1 MPHPCRSLVL
11 TALCPLLLA
20 ATGCGE
26 SDADPDA
33 PATATVTATST
44 ADAAASLHPPA
55 REEPVTAA
63 TGEFADLGNG
73 VSVAVLA
80 RLQAPAGAD
89 SDVPKGQLAEAWR
102 IRLHNDAD
110 GPRPFPY
117 DLFAVE
123 HGDQVRSV
131 NVMGRAFSGYARS
144 WFEEQRGEKLPRLE
158 TQLPRLLPGQ
168 TVDGWVIDDVPAEA
182 ASGEAAL
189 IVLSKPPLMSVN
201 LADAVVK
208 LPAAVGVDL
217 DLPSP
222 SLPDPTLE
230 PGEAFAGGIAT
241 VTYAGVTSAEPADTD
256 RTMTDLRLDLT
267 LRNGGEEPLVLRG
280 SERDARNCLSVLDDT
295 GRAYLP
301 GPGSFRSGPSQ
312 LEPGEEATVEAEFRV
327 PPSATDLRLVVDGQL
342 GHRERR
348 KESNEAMLAAPM
360 GVWAIEL
367 P

>member
-1 MPHPCRSLVL
+1 MLPSTRLTLLV
-11 TALCPLLLA
+11 ALCPLLLA
-20 ATGCGE
+20 IPGCGE
-26 SDADPDA
+26 AEADPGS
-33 PATATVTATST
+33 P
-44 ADAAASLHPPA
+44 AASPGTAATTNVPVSLDPPA
-55 REEPVTAA
+55 REQPVTAA

-144 WFEEQRGEKLPRLE
+144 WFEEHRGEKLPRLE

-208 LPAAVGVDL
+208 LPAAIDTDL
-217 DLPSP
+217 DLPAP
-222 SLPDPTLE
+222 PLPDPTLAV
-230 PGEAFAGGIAT
+230 GDAFRGGLAT
-241 VTYAGVTSAEPADTD
+241 VTYTGVTSADPADTD
-256 RTMTDLRLDLT
+256 RTMTDLRLALT
-267 LRNGGEEPLVLRG
+267 IRNEGKEKLSLRGGERG
-280 SERDARNCLSVLDDT
+280 PTNCLYVLDGA
-295 GRAYLP
+295 GRVYLP
-301 GPGSFRSGPSQ
+301 GPGSFRVQPGR
-312 LEPGEEATVEAEFRV
+312 LEQGEEATVEGEFRV
-327 PPSATDLRLVVDGQL
+327 PPSARDLRLVVDGQL

-348 KESNEAMLAAPM
+348 KESNEAMLDAPM
-360 GVWAIEL
+360 GVWAIDL